1 MRVAANLAQRLARA
15 GSCAGAL
22 AVRVALCLALASC
35 GFVLRGTQQLPFP
48 TMALNFPPNSPLGT
62 ELARNIRTG
71 TTTEIVTDPVRA
83 SAVFDLLGEVRDR
96 QILTLNAQGRAIEY
110 TLRDRLSFR
119 VRDAQGR
126 DVIEPTELQVQRD
139 ISFNDSQRLSK
150 ESEEALLYR
159 DMQTDLVQQLLRR
172 LAAAKPYATS
182 D

>member
-1 MRVAANLAQRLARA
+1 MRGAEDIAQRLGRAMRAARA
-15 GSCAGAL
+15 LAAL
-22 AVRVALCLALASC
+22 GALCLALASC
-35 GFVLRGTQQLPFP
+35 GFVLRGTLQLPFP
-48 TMALNFPPNSPLGT
+48 SIALNFPPNSPLGT

-71 TTTEIVTDPVRA
+71 TNTEIVADAVQA
-83 SAVFDLLGEVRDR
+83 SAVFDLLREVRDR

-172 LAAAKPYATS
+172 LAAAKPYATA